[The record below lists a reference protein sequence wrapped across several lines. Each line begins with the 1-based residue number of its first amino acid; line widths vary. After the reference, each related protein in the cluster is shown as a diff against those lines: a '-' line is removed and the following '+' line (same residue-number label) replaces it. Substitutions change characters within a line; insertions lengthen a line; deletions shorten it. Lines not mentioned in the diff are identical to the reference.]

1 MRRQE
6 WIMAVICSLLILGQI
21 YFDLSLPDY
30 MSNLTVLIKTPGSTL
45 SDVLH
50 TGAEMLGCALGSAV
64 LCIVCGYLTA
74 RVAAGFSY
82 SIREKVFRKIADFGQ
97 QEIMAFS
104 VPSLINRTT
113 NDITQIQM
121 LVSMGLQILVKSPIM
136 AVWAILKIVDKSGTL
151 SAITAGFVAALL
163 AMMAVIIR
171 VVVPRFRRVQKLM
184 DHINLVARENLN
196 GINVVHAYNAEDY
209 QNEKFRQGNETL
221 MRTQLFNQRAFAFL
235 MPGVTL
241 AMNALSL
248 VIYWVGAAIVNGV
261 PVADPAARLTTFS
274 NIVVFG
280 TYATYVIMTIMMMV
294 MIIMLMPAAQVS
306 AQRINQEL
314 STNVT
319 LEQGD
324 KTASPEAGT
333 LEFRDVSFHYPTSE
347 KDVLE
352 HISFRAQKGETV
364 AFIGSTGSGK
374 TTLVSLA
381 ARFYDATR
389 GQVLVDGVDVKDYTF
404 DALYDR
410 IGYVTQKAILFSGDV
425 EQNVLFGESR
435 GGGTE
440 EEVRQALDLAQ
451 ASEFVEKLPGGI
463 HAAIAEGGT
472 NVSGGQKQRLS
483 IARALARKPE
493 ILIFDDS
500 FSALDYRTD
509 ARLRAGLARELKDTT
524 CLIVAQRIGTIR
536 HADRIIVLDQGRMV
550 GMGTHDELMQS
561 CPVYQEIA
569 RSQLSP
575 EELAQLTDVFYEC
588 YGAGKNAQK

>member
-1 MRRQE
+1 
-6 WIMAVICSLLILGQI
+6 
-21 YFDLSLPDY
+21 
-30 MSNLTVLIKTPGSTL
+30 
-45 SDVLH
+45 
-50 TGAEMLGCALGSAV
+50 
-64 LCIVCGYLTA
+64 
-74 RVAAGFSY
+74 
-82 SIREKVFRKIADFGQ
+82 
-97 QEIMAFS
+97 
-104 VPSLINRTT
+104 
-113 NDITQIQM
+113 
-121 LVSMGLQILVKSPIM
+121 M
-136 AVWAILKIVDKSGTL
+136 AVWAIIKIVDKSGTL
-151 SAITAGFVAALL
+151 SAITAGFVVALL

-235 MPGVTL
+235 MPAVTL

-248 VIYWVGAAIVNGV
+248 VIYWVGAAIVNAV
-261 PVADPAARLTTFS
+261 PAADPAARLTTFS

-306 AQRINQEL
+306 AQRINEVL
-314 STNVT
+314 NTTVT
-319 LEQGD
+319 LEQGQQ
-324 KTASPEAGT
+324 TESPETGT
-333 LEFRDVSFHYPTSE
+333 VEFRDVSFHYPSSE

-352 HISFRAQKGETV
+352 HISFRARKGETV

-381 ARFYDATR
+381 ARFYDATQ

-425 EQNVLFGESR
+425 QGNVLFGESR

-463 HAAIAEGGT
+463 HASIAEGGT

-509 ARLRAGLARELKDTT
+509 AQLRAGLARELKGTT

-536 HADRIIVLDQGRMV
+536 NADRIIVLDEGKMV

-569 RSQLSP
+569 RSQLSQ
-575 EELAQLTDVFYEC
+575 EEL
-588 YGAGKNAQK
+588 GA

>member
-1 MRRQE
+1 MLKLLRTMRRRE
-6 WIMAVICSLLILGQI
+6 WLMALVCSLLILGQI

-30 MSNLTVLIKTPGSTL
+30 MSDLTVLIKTPGRTL

-50 TGAEMLGCALGSAV
+50 TGAQMLGCALGSAV
-64 LCIVCGYLTA
+64 LCIICGFLTA
-74 RVAAGFSY
+74 KVAAGFSY
-82 SIREKVFRKIADFGQ
+82 SIRERIFRKIADFGQ
-97 QEIMAFS
+97 QEMMSFS

-136 AVWAILKIVDKSGTL
+136 AVWAIIKIVGKSWTL
-151 SAITAGFVAALL
+151 SAITAGFVVALL

-209 QNEKFRQGNETL
+209 QNEKFRKGNETL
-221 MRTQLFNQRAFAFL
+221 KNTQLFNQRAFAFL

-248 VIYWVGAAIVNGV
+248 VIYWVGAAIVNAV
-261 PVADPAARLTTFS
+261 PAADPAARLATFS
-274 NIVVFG
+274 DIVVFG

-306 AQRINQEL
+306 AQRINEVL
-314 STNVT
+314 STTVS
-319 LEQGD
+319 LEQGE
-324 KTASPEAGT
+324 KTQSPETGT
-333 LEFRDVSFHYPTSE
+333 VEFRDVSFHYPTSE

-352 HISFRAQKGETV
+352 HISFRARKGETV
-364 AFIGSTGSGK
+364 AFIGATGSGK
-374 TTLVSLA
+374 TTLVSLV
-381 ARFYDATR
+381 ARFYDATQ

-410 IGYVTQKAILFSGDV
+410 IGYVTQKAILFSGDIQ
-425 EQNVLFGESR
+425 ENVLFGESR

-440 EEVRQALDLAQ
+440 EEVRQALELAQ
-451 ASEFVEKLPGGI
+451 ASEFVDKLPLGI
-463 HAAIAEGGT
+463 HAPIAEGGT

-493 ILIFDDS
+493 ILVFDDS

-509 ARLRAGLARELKDTT
+509 AQLRAGLARELKDTT

-536 HADRIIVLDQGRMV
+536 NADRIIVLDEGKMV
-550 GMGTHDELMQS
+550 GMGTHQELMQS

-569 RSQLSP
+569 RSQLSQ
-575 EELAQLTDVFYEC
+575 EEL
-588 YGAGKNAQK
+588 GA

>member
-1 MRRQE
+1 
-6 WIMAVICSLLILGQI
+6 MAVICSLLILGQI

-50 TGAEMLGCALGSAV
+50 TGVEMLGCALGSAV
-64 LCIVCGYLTA
+64 LCIICGYLTA

-82 SIREKVFRKIADFGQ
+82 SIRERIFRKIADFGQ
-97 QEIMAFS
+97 QEMMAFS

-136 AVWAILKIVDKSGTL
+136 AVWAIIKIVDKSGTL
-151 SAITAGFVAALL
+151 SAITAGFVVALL

-221 MRTQLFNQRAFAFL
+221 MHTQLFNQRAFAFL

-248 VIYWVGAAIVNGV
+248 VIYWVGAAIVNAV
-261 PVADPAARLTTFS
+261 PAADPAARLTTFS

-294 MIIMLMPAAQVS
+294 MIIMLMPGAQVS
-306 AQRINQEL
+306 AQRINEVL
-314 STNVT
+314 NTTVT
-319 LEQGD
+319 LEQGQQ
-324 KTASPEAGT
+324 TESPETGT
-333 LEFRDVSFHYPTSE
+333 VEFRDVSFHYPSSE

-352 HISFRAQKGETV
+352 HISFRARKGETV

-381 ARFYDATR
+381 ARFYDATQ

-425 EQNVLFGESR
+425 QGNVLFGESR

-463 HAAIAEGGT
+463 HASIAEGGT

-493 ILIFDDS
+493 ILVFDDS

-509 ARLRAGLARELKDTT
+509 AQLRAGLARELKDTT

-536 HADRIIVLDQGRMV
+536 NADRIIVLDEGKMV

-569 RSQLSP
+569 RSQLSQ
-575 EELAQLTDVFYEC
+575 EEL
-588 YGAGKNAQK
+588 GA

>member
-1 MRRQE
+1 MLKLLRTMRRRE
-6 WIMAVICSLLILGQI
+6 WLMAIVCSLLILGQI

-30 MSNLTVLIKTPGSTL
+30 MSDLTVLIKTPGSTL

-50 TGAEMLGCALGSAV
+50 TGAQMLGCALGSAV
-64 LCIVCGYLTA
+64 LCIICGFLTA
-74 RVAAGFSY
+74 KVAAGFSY
-82 SIREKVFRKIADFGQ
+82 SIRQRVFRKIADFGQ
-97 QEIMAFS
+97 QEMMSFS

-136 AVWAILKIVDKSGTL
+136 AVWAIIKIVGKSWTL
-151 SAITAGFVAALL
+151 SAITAGFVVALL

-221 MRTQLFNQRAFAFL
+221 KNTQLFNQRAFAFL

-248 VIYWVGAAIVNGV
+248 VIYWVGAAIVNAV
-261 PVADPAARLTTFS
+261 PAADPAARLATFS
-274 NIVVFG
+274 DIVVFG

-306 AQRINQEL
+306 AQRINEVL
-314 STNVT
+314 STTVS
-319 LEQGD
+319 LEQGE
-324 KTASPEAGT
+324 KTESPETGT
-333 LEFRDVSFHYPTSE
+333 VEFRDVSFHYPTSE

-352 HISFRAQKGETV
+352 HISFRARKGETV
-364 AFIGSTGSGK
+364 AFIGATGSGK
-374 TTLVSLA
+374 TTLVSLV
-381 ARFYDATR
+381 ARFYDATQ

-410 IGYVTQKAILFSGDV
+410 IGYVTQKAILFSGDIQ
-425 EQNVLFGESR
+425 ENVLFGESR

-440 EEVRQALDLAQ
+440 EEVRQALELAQ
-451 ASEFVEKLPGGI
+451 ASEFVDKLPLGI
-463 HAAIAEGGT
+463 HAPIAEGGT

-493 ILIFDDS
+493 ILVFDDS

-509 ARLRAGLARELKDTT
+509 AQLRAGLARELKDTT

-536 HADRIIVLDQGRMV
+536 NADRIIVLDEGKMV
-550 GMGTHDELMQS
+550 GMGTHQELMQS

-569 RSQLSP
+569 RSQLSQ
-575 EELAQLTDVFYEC
+575 EEL
-588 YGAGKNAQK
+588 GA